1 MSVLDFILLLLIFII
16 CYLVVKRWYIK
27 HEVKKYCL
35 SSNAKKQTKE
45 IKFKNFISK
54 INFLKTKDLFLLKQG
69 YPLRLDSLR
78 YYTLKIT
85 LSLIFFIAGVKNYD
99 SNITAVILAL
109 IGWFFIDVYIFVN
122 KKSRD
127 SEICNDLYNVTNSI
141 CLQLSSHVSLK
152 DSIKYQF
159 QNCKNKDFQKAMIEF
174 SACYEL
180 TELNIDNA
188 VNVLNSKFDILE
200 INMFCNALTEYNK
213 TGDVVE
219 ILENLA
225 SNLGEKQIDVIK
237 DQTRTKIVY
246 ITIGV
251 IIALINIILLVFYP
265 LFISLGQGFDNLF
278 K

>member
-16 CYLVVKRWYIK
+16 CYLVVKRWYIE
-27 HEVKKYCL
+27 HEVRKYSL
-35 SSNAKKQTKE
+35 SSSAKKQTKE

-85 LSLIFFIAGVKNYD
+85 LSLIFFVAGVKNYD
-99 SNITAVILAL
+99 SNVTAIILAL
-109 IGWFFIDVYIFVN
+109 IGWFFIDVYILVN

-159 QNCKNKDFQKAMIEF
+159 QNCKNRDFQKAMIEF

-180 TELNIDNA
+180 TELNIDKA
-188 VNVLNSKFDILE
+188 INVLNSKFDILE
-200 INMFCNALTEYNK
+200 INMFCNALAEYNK

-237 DQTRTKIVY
+237 DQTRTKIIY

-251 IIALINIILLVFYP
+251 IIALINIILLIFYP